1 MRSMSSESSRGRPSK
16 VGEVEEDGEDNLRN
30 GGSSSNSTVEESERK
45 PSSGTVRQYVRS
57 KNPRL
62 RWTPELHLCFVQ
74 AVERLGGQDRERIN
88 TSFNIYISMMRITIT
103 FSSSLHPNFFF
114 SFLFVCPL
122 RDAGATPKMVLELMK
137 VKGLS
142 IAHVKSHLQMYR
154 SKKIDE
160 SVIADPWSVMKGT
173 KQHIYNLG
181 HLPMLHGCHQRPT
194 IPNLRS
200 DGSSWFGHRNWTQN
214 PVLSRAMNSTVGS
227 RSHGSINEMI
237 FRGSDRLKSNQ
248 DFHINTSSSNHQAIC
263 ELREATGESHLL
275 HNCRLGTTQYQA
287 EERGAYLQERGLTGP
302 EGQSSERWK
311 ANDQGPDLNLS
322 LHIGPRQEKKQQRR
336 WEEELESSLSLSLFG
351 PSRMERCSR
360 DVEKGLKSWH
370 VGGRSWQ

>member
-74 AVERLGGQDRERIN
+74 AVERLGGQDR
-88 TSFNIYISMMRITIT
+88 
-103 FSSSLHPNFFF
+103 
-114 SFLFVCPL
+114 
-122 RDAGATPKMVLELMK
+122 ATPKMVLELMK

-160 SVIADPWSVMKGT
+160 SGQVIADPWSVMKGT

-360 DVEKGLKSWH
+360 DVEKASNHGMWEEE
-370 VGGRSWQ
+370 VGSEEKEGQVL